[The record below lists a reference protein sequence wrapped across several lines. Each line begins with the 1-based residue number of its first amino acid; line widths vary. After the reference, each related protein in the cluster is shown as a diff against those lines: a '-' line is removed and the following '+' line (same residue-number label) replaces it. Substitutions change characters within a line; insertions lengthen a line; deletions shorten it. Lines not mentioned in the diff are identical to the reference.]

1 VLALVLML
9 GVGFENEDGDGVG
22 GGCPGV
28 SIDMGGR
35 RCDCGVREVGAV
47 DMLSQAT
54 NTLVV
59 DSALTAMTKTR

>member
-9 GVGFENEDGDGVG
+9 GVGFEDEDEDG